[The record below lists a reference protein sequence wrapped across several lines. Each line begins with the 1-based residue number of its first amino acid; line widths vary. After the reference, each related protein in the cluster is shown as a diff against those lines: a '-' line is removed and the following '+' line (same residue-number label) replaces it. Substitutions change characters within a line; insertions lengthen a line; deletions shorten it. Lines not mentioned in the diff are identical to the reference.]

1 VFDDAFTNSDR
12 ERLEGLRKM
21 LERGMAQG
29 IQIVLL
35 TCHPSDYTP
44 LLGEEGQQAGQ
55 QGGQHRKKNPP
66 KTGGMDHISDGAGGK
81 DDAARVMVTLD

>member
-1 VFDDAFTNSDR
+1 DR
-12 ERLEGLRKM
+12 ERLEGLRRM

-44 LLGEEGQQAGQ
+44 LLGEAVQ

-66 KTGGMDHISDGAGGK
+66 KTGGMDHISDSAGGK
-81 DDAARVMVTLD
+81 VDAARVMETLH